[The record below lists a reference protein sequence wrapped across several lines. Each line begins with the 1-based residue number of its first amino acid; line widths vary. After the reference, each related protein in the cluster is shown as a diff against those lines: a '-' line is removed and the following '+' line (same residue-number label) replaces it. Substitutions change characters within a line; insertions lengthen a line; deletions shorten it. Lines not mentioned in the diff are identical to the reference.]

1 MLVELRGEDR
11 SDGGRGAACAPAAAR
26 VAGRITMKDK
36 TASPKLSKTAA
47 AMEAR
52 IRGAERA
59 EEQATK
65 SAKSTLIHYF
75 GLAVDD
81 MTGDMTGEIETL
93 VEDLIA
99 AAAQSSG
106 GRAAS

>member
-1 MLVELRGEDR
+1 MSG
-11 SDGGRGAACAPAAAR
+11 
-26 VAGRITMKDK
+26 DK
-36 TASPKLSKTAA
+36 TGSPKLSKTAA
-47 AMEAR
+47 AVEAR

-81 MTGDMTGEIETL
+81 MTGDMSGEIETL
-93 VEDLIA
+93 VEDLIEA
-99 AAAQSSG
+99 AAA
-106 GRAAS
+106 RAERRRLTEQQERAFKKRGKGTAS